1 MLCTLGNFIEDRIE
15 RQKERHA
22 EGGSDTRTDESSRDR
37 HFWRCTSW
45 NGGRHTGWS
54 RAARGFREAVAAM
67 RNDADPA
74 SMADPVRDL
83 LAFSMAPS
91 GHGRPAARCAS
102 VLEQPFPDSGG
113 CGHHLG
119 RRAADALRSTPSD
132 LQVEQAAAMAPVTCP
147 VSLPPYTRG
156 RVAAQG
162 LPQVIQGDAF
172 ANP

>member
-1 MLCTLGNFIEDRIE
+1 MLCTLGNFIEDRME

-54 RAARGFREAVAAM
+54 RAARGFREAVAAR

-83 LAFSMAPS
+83 LASRWRLRAMAGLRRDALPYWNS
-91 GHGRPAARCAS
+91 LFRIQGAVGIISTGEQPMLSAARR
-102 VLEQPFPDSGG
+102 P
-113 CGHHLG
+113 
-119 RRAADALRSTPSD
+119 
-132 LQVEQAAAMAPVTCP
+132 TC
-147 VSLPPYTRG
+147 RG
-156 RVAAQG
+156 NR
-162 LPQVIQGDAF
+162 
-172 ANP
+172 